1 MTTPTTTPQPF
12 AHEAHAY
19 DWLKAHNRPI
29 IAVAVAAF
37 VVVSVVRW
45 YVNRVRGR
53 RRFARARISEPI
65 AQALGNCPVTVKK
78 SRLRDGSVTYMR
90 LAYPAGARDHAGNN
104 HIANLDAILE
114 ERMGGPVQIDW
125 AKTRGIV
132 TVQLARPAK
141 AVEQPAAS
149 LAERAE
155 DLVQRL
161 LGPEATIEAS
171 TFKIDGRFQEFQ
183 VRHKSI
189 KDPDRE
195 FRLGVDHIIQDKL
208 GQRLDSDWDKLRDR
222 IIYRAIPDLP
232 TYVPHPT
239 TTTTDDRHIPFAV
252 DARGTPATW
261 DLGYAAHC
269 LIVGQTGSGKS
280 VTVFTLVTELTA
292 RGIPVRAC
300 DPKMIGLLGLVGWPN
315 VTLSTDTAAIVATI
329 LDTEAEMKRRFQA
342 VLAGQVKEADL
353 EPLVLLV
360 DELWTAFKQID
371 DAWANRPEKAKDDP
385 KVAPARD
392 ALTNMLRMGRQAR
405 VHIICAIQ
413 RPDAKIFDGA
423 EARNN
428 FGCAIVCGS
437 PDAATTRMLGFTTT
451 ISDAPKGRA
460 VVNTGHGEQVVQV
473 WVTPDPADYRKLNRS
488 EREIIDNLRAA
499 AERAAFHVAPPAAP
513 QPVPVLEALAAVLPF
528 VPRIV
533 EDTPPPTTKRCR
545 GECGQTRP
553 LEDFGRDKH
562 RPDGLNVRCR
572 ECDRAEVAAR
582 RAAKRPVSTGS
593 GKKAP

>member
-1 MTTPTTTPQPF
+1 MTRPTPTTVPPGAHIHAQIVHAATWASHHQQSLFVAAVATIVAVWIVKWRVGRWVGYRKSLRDGISQPF
-12 AHEAHAY
+12 A
-19 DWLKAHNRPI
+19 
-29 IAVAVAAF
+29 
-37 VVVSVVRW
+37 
-45 YVNRVRGR
+45 G
-53 RRFARARISEPI
+53 
-65 AQALGNCPVTVKK
+65 ALGCPVHVRKCK
-78 SRLRDGSVTYMR
+78 IRERRVTYMKLHWEPHGR
-90 LAYPAGARDHAGNN
+90 ENSTAVAGIQATIEG
-104 HIANLDAILE
+104 
-114 ERMGGPVQIDW
+114 RM
-125 AKTRGIV
+125 
-132 TVQLARPAK
+132 ARPVALHWDPPNRNVTITAK
-141 AVEQPAAS
+141 
-149 LAERAE
+149 RAE
-155 DLVQRL
+155 KPVEDPSGLLPRAEHLVRQL
-161 LGPEATIEAS
+161 LGPDATIEGP
-171 TFKIDGRFQEFQ
+171 TFKVDGRFLEFQ

-195 FRLGVDHIIQDKL
+195 FRLNVDHVIQDKL
-208 GQRLDSDWDKLRDR
+208 GQRLDPDWDKFRDR

-232 TYVPHPT
+232 TYVPHPI

-252 DARGTPATW
+252 DAKGNSATW

-315 VTLSTDTAAIVATI
+315 VTLSTDTDAIIATI

-371 DAWANRPEKAKDDP
+371 AAWANRGEKTKDDP

-392 ALTNMLRMGRQAR
+392 ALTNMLRMGRQGR
-405 VHIICAIQ
+405 VHVICAIQ

-451 ISDAPKGRA
+451 ISNAPKGRA
-460 VVNTGHGEQVVQV
+460 VVDTGHGEREVQV
-473 WVTPDPADYRKLNRS
+473 WVTPDPADYRKLKPL
-488 EREIIDNLRAA
+488 EQEIIDNLRAA
-499 AERAAFHVAPPAAP
+499 AERALPNGYVKPAPLPTLRLVTRAEPDPEPVPAAP
-513 QPVPVLEALAAVLPF
+513 AEVA
-528 VPRIV
+528 
-533 EDTPPPTTKRCR
+533 KRCSTCR
-545 GECGQTRP
+545 KTETDGAE
-553 LEDFGRDKH
+553 FGTDRS
-562 RPDGLNVRCR
+562 RPDGLSPRCR
-572 ECDRAEVAAR
+572 ACERQRAAAIRAERAAR
-582 RAAKRPVSTGS
+582 RAP
-593 GKKAP
+593 APQR

>member
-1 MTTPTTTPQPF
+1 MTRRRPAPTTTVPSGQRVHAQIVHAATWAGHHQQPLFVAAVILVVAVWIVQWRVQRWKAYRKSLRDGISQPF
-12 AHEAHAY
+12 AT
-19 DWLKAHNRPI
+19 
-29 IAVAVAAF
+29 
-37 VVVSVVRW
+37 
-45 YVNRVRGR
+45 
-53 RRFARARISEPI
+53 
-65 AQALGNCPVTVKK
+65 ALGCPVKVKK
-78 SRLRDGSVTYMR
+78 CKIRDRRVTYMR
-90 LAYPAGARDHAGNN
+90 IHWEPHGRENSPAVTG
-104 HIANLDAILE
+104 LQAIIE
-114 ERMGGPVQIDW
+114 GRMGGPVSLDW
-125 AKTRGIV
+125 HAPSRTVTLVAKHPEKPVEDPAGIV
-132 TVQLARPAK
+132 GRAQTVAR
-141 AVEQPAAS
+141 Q
-149 LAERAE
+149 
-155 DLVQRL
+155 L
-161 LGPEATIEAS
+161 LGEHAQVESPTLNLDGK
-171 TFKIDGRFQEFQ
+171 FKSFVIA
-183 VRHKSI
+183 HKSI

-195 FRLGVDHIIQDKL
+195 FRLGVDHVIQEKL
-208 GQRLDSDWDKLRDR
+208 GQRLVSDWDKFRDR

-232 TYVPHPT
+232 TYVPHPI

-252 DARGTPATW
+252 DATGTPATW
-261 DLGYAAHC
+261 DLGFAAHC

-315 VTLSTDTAAIVATI
+315 VTLSTDTDAIIATI

-371 DAWANRPEKAKDDP
+371 AAWANRAEKTKDDP

-451 ISDAPKGRA
+451 ISNAPKGRA
-460 VVNTGHGEQVVQV
+460 VVDTGHGEREVQV
-473 WVTPDPADYRKLNRS
+473 WVTPDPADYRKLKPL
-488 EREIIDNLRAA
+488 EQEIIDNLRAA
-499 AERAAFHVAPPAAP
+499 AERALPNGYVKPAPPPTLRLVPVNDPDPEPVPAAP
-513 QPVPVLEALAAVLPF
+513 AETA
-528 VPRIV
+528 
-533 EDTPPPTTKRCR
+533 KRCSTCR
-545 GECGQTRP
+545 KTETDGAE
-553 LEDFGRDKH
+553 FGTDRS
-562 RPDGLNVRCR
+562 RPDGLSPRCR
-572 ECDRAEVAAR
+572 ACERQRAAAIRAAR
-582 RAAKRPVSTGS
+582 SARRTP
-593 GKKAP
+593 APHR